1 MKKLMHVS
9 LMLVAALVF
18 ACGGDSTPDTDV
30 VGDTPIGDQ
39 GDTKT
44 DSVDTPDTPDD
55 KEEPETKEDLV
66 DNGDTETTPEGE
78 CSPATVDT
86 DCAELCTDLD
96 PCQECL
102 CNVTIGGGTC
112 EITNKENGAS
122 CDSGHECSINN
133 TCEDDRA
140 GHPSQKP
147 LNVLRKIITA
157 SSKEGDTVLDPFIG
171 SGTTAVACKQLRR
184 NFIGF
189 EISQK
194 YVDIANKRLQQDTL
208 FDYDV
213 LGV

>member
-133 TCEDDRA
+133 TCEDGVCGGGRRSA
-140 GHPSQKP
+140 
-147 LNVLRKIITA
+147 NV
-157 SSKEGDTVLDPFIG
+157 V
-171 SGTTAVACKQLRR
+171 
-184 NFIGF
+184 
-189 EISQK
+189 
-194 YVDIANKRLQQDTL
+194 KRLTARSTKTATSVMAHWFAIKANSL
-208 FDYDV
+208 TSV
-213 LGV
+213 KLMTKELWSVTTPKIRLVASVAASLRPGIVS